1 MSLSPNQCKAARAL
15 LGWTQEDLHQKSKLA
30 KKTIA
35 AFETGDRNSHPSTL
49 TALRTTLETAGVVF
63 IDEGEVSAEG
73 GLGVRS
79 RS

>member
-35 AFETGDRNSHPSTL
+35 AFETGDRNPHPSTL
-49 TALRTTLETAGVVF
+49 AVLRTTLEAAGVVF
-63 IDEGEVSAEG
+63 IDGGETSLAG
-73 GLGVRS
+73 GQGVRL

>member
-15 LGWTQEDLHQKSKLA
+15 LGWTQEDLHQRSKLA

-49 TALRTTLETAGVVF
+49 VALRTTLEAAGILF
-63 IDEGEVSAEG
+63 IDDGEASAQG
-73 GLGVRS
+73 GPGVRLWK
-79 RS
+79 